1 MGRVAMFYQT
11 TVGKK
16 VVMAATGGLFCLFLV
31 GHLLGNLQIF
41 IGAERLNAYA
51 HFLKSLGELLW
62 VVRGVMGIA
71 LVLHFVAALQITL
84 ENWRA
89 RPVGYAVKKDIET
102 SYAARTMIISGP
114 LLLLYVIYHLMMFTL
129 LWTDPSYTVA
139 DVYGNVVKA
148 FQVPLISGIYIVAM
162 LALGFHLSHGI
173 FSMLNTLGLSN
184 QRYHTFR
191 KIVSPTVG
199 FLIAL
204 GYIAIPVAVLVGLV
218 H

>member
-184 QRYHTFR
+184 HRYHTFR

>member
-1 MGRVAMFYQT
+1 MGRVAMFYRT

-16 VVMAATGGLFCLFLV
+16 VVMAATGGLFCLFLL

-41 IGAERLNAYA
+41 IGPERLNAYA
-51 HFLKSLGELLW
+51 HLLKSTGELLW
-62 VVRGVMGIA
+62 GVRAVMLTA
-71 LVLHFVAALQITL
+71 LVLHFIAAFQLTI

-89 RPVGYAVKKDIET
+89 RPVGYAVKRDIET

-114 LLLLYVIYHLMMFTL
+114 LLLLYVIYHVMMFTL
-129 LWTDPSYTVA
+129 LWTDTSYNA
-139 DVYGNVVKA
+139 EDVYGNVVKA
-148 FQVPLISGIYIVAM
+148 FQSPAISGVYIVAM

-191 KIVSPTVG
+191 KIVSPVVG

-204 GYIAIPVAVLVGLV
+204 VYIAIPVSVLLGLV

>member
-41 IGAERLNAYA
+41 LGAERLNAYA
-51 HFLKSLGELLW
+51 HFLKGLGELLW

-71 LVLHFVAALQITL
+71 LVLHFVAAVQITL

-129 LWTDPSYTVA
+129 LWTDPSYSIA

-148 FQVPLISGIYIVAM
+148 FQVPAISGIYIVAM
-162 LALGFHLSHGI
+162 LALGYHLSHGI
-173 FSMLNTLGLSN
+173 FSMLNTLGLSG

-191 KIVSPTVG
+191 KIVSPLVG
-199 FLIAL
+199 LLIAL
-204 GYIAIPVAVLVGLV
+204 GYTVIPVAVLVGFV